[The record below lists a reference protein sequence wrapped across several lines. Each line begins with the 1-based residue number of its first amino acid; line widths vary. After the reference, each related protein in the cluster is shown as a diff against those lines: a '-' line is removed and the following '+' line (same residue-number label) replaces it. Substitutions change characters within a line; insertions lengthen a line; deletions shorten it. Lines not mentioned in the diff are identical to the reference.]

1 VTLGGPDH
9 QGSLPGPDAAD
20 AAELARRYGL
30 QPMGVR
36 PPLGR
41 YIRDVWDK
49 RHFLVTLSAANFVS
63 RHQNNYLG
71 QLWAVL
77 NPLLLG
83 LAYFLIFG
91 LLLGTREG
99 TENYIGFLTI
109 GLFGFMFLSAGF
121 NYAAKALVDQLS
133 LVRALQFPRALMPI
147 SVVLTELFASL
158 PAFVLLILIALLTGE
173 TPQWK
178 WLLFPVAILVIAV
191 TTTGLGLLSARFV
204 HGARDL
210 ANLIPLL
217 TRMLRYV
224 SGVFFSIATYASG
237 LMGDILAYQPVAV
250 SLTMMRECLL
260 AEAPLSWQTW
270 AWSAGWAVGLFSL
283 GFVVFWRAEATYG
296 RG

>member
-9 QGSLPGPDAAD
+9 QGSLPGPDAAE
-20 AAELARRYGL
+20 AAELARRHGL

-36 PPLGR
+36 PPFGQ
-41 YIRDVWDK
+41 YVRDVWGK
-49 RHFLVTLSAANFVS
+49 RHFLFTLSAANFVA

-83 LAYFLIFG
+83 AAYWLIFG
-91 LLLGTREG
+91 KLLGTDDG
-99 TENYIGFLTI
+99 TTNYVGFLTI
-109 GLFGFMFLSAGF
+109 GLFTFMFVSAGF

-133 LVRALQFPRALMPI
+133 LVRALRFPRALLPI
-147 SVVLTELFASL
+147 SVVLTEMFASL
-158 PAFVLLILIALLTGE
+158 PAFALLLILAVLTGE
-173 TPQWK
+173 RPDWK
-178 WLLFPVAILVIAV
+178 WLLFPVAILIVTL

-210 ANLIPLL
+210 SNLIPLL

-224 SGVFFSIATYASG
+224 SGVFFSVTAYASG
-237 LMGDILAYQPVAV
+237 LLGDILAYQPVAV
-250 SLTMMRECLL
+250 SLTMVRETLL
-260 AEAPLSWQTW
+260 AEAPLSWSTW
-270 AWSAGWAVGLFSL
+270 AWASGWAVGLFAV
-283 GFVVFWRAEATYG
+283 GFVVFWRAEASYG